1 MPGVPCRLWSCV
13 RGVTSF
19 SQAALGDTDVN
30 AFLQMMRG
38 LGPMRLAAI
47 AGVGVSILGFFIYLM
62 SRVAAPQMELLY
74 GDLEMADSKAI
85 IEKLTSD
92 KTPFEVRRDGHEI
105 WVPKDKKNEL
115 RVRMAEQAMPSS
127 GRVAGYELFDK
138 QDALSSTSFQQNIN
152 YVRALEGE
160 ISRTI
165 RSIDKVKSARVHLVL
180 PKREAFAR
188 EANEPSASVILR
200 MQGASRLERSQ
211 VIAIQHLIAA
221 AVPKMKPSR
230 ISIVDDKGTLLAK
243 GFENDQ
249 EVAAQNADELKLN
262 TENRM
267 ARVVEGMLER
277 SLGPGR
283 VRAEVNIEMD
293 LSRAVTTEETYD
305 PESRV
310 VRSQVTVNED
320 ESSSEGDPSNV
331 SVTNNLPDPNANSS
345 GSSKSSAKATKTQE
359 TVNYEISKKTKNI
372 VREMGEI
379 RRVSAAV
386 LVDGIYDVAAD
397 GKKTYRDRSPE
408 ELAKLEELVKNAIGF
423 DKSRGDQVKVH
434 TMQFA
439 GGDEQYQA
447 EDPGEFIFGMR
458 RDFVEKIASNL
469 GLSIVAIL
477 FLLLVLRPLIG
488 RAIESM
494 QGQVGP
500 DGRRLLTADGSGI
513 PQLTGPGAPAM
524 PAPALGGEEEVI
536 ADELIDIDKV
546 EGRVKASSIRK
557 IGEIVEKHP
566 EEALSIIRNWLYQEI

>member
-1 MPGVPCRLWSCV
+1 M
-13 RGVTSF
+13 
-19 SQAALGDTDVN
+19 N

-85 IEKLTSD
+85 VEKLSTD
-92 KTPFEVRRDGHEI
+92 KVPFEVRRDGAEI
-105 WVPKDKKNEL
+105 WVPKDRKNEL
-115 RVRMAEQAMPSS
+115 RVRMAEQAMPAM

-152 YVRALEGE
+152 YVRAMEGE
-160 ISRTI
+160 LSRTI
-165 RSIDKVKSARVHLVL
+165 RAIDKVKSARVHLVL

-188 EANEPSASVILR
+188 EANDPSASVILK
-200 MQGASRLERSQ
+200 MQGSARLERSQ
-211 VIAIQHLIAA
+211 VVAIQHLIAA

-230 ISIVDDKGTLLAK
+230 ISIIDDRGTLLAK

-249 EVAAQNADELKLN
+249 ELAAQTAEEMKLK
-262 TENRM
+262 TENRL
-267 ARVVEGMLER
+267 ARTVESILER

-283 VRAEVNIEMD
+283 VRAEVAVEMD
-293 LSRAVTTEETYD
+293 LSRAVTTEEVYD
-305 PESRV
+305 PDSKV

-320 ESSSEGDPSNV
+320 ESSQDGETPNV
-331 SVTNNLPDPNANSS
+331 SVTNNLPDPNASQSS
-345 GSSKSSAKATKTQE
+345 GNKSSSKSAKTQE
-359 TVNYEISKKTKNI
+359 TVNFEISKKTKNT
-372 VREMGEI
+372 VREVGEI
-379 RRVSAAV
+379 KRVTAAV
-386 LVDGIYDVAAD
+386 LVDGMYDVAAD
-397 GKKTYRDRSPE
+397 GKKTYRDRTPE
-408 ELAKLEELVKNAIGF
+408 EIAKLEELVRNAIGF
-423 DKSRGDQVKVH
+423 DRSRQDQVKVIS
-434 TMQFA
+434 MQFA
-439 GGDEQYQA
+439 GGEEQYAA
-447 EDPGEFIFGMR
+447 EEPGEFIFGMR
-458 RDFVEKIASNL
+458 RDFVEKVASNL

-500 DGRRLLTADGSGI
+500 DGRRLLTADGQVV
-513 PQLTGPGAPAM
+513 PQLTGPGAPAT

-566 EEALSIIRNWLYQEI
+566 EEALSIIRNWLYQES

>member
-1 MPGVPCRLWSCV
+1 
-13 RGVTSF
+13 
-19 SQAALGDTDVN
+19 
-30 AFLQMMRG
+30 
-38 LGPMRLAAI
+38 MRLAAI

-85 IEKLTSD
+85 VEKLSTD
-92 KTPFEVRRDGHEI
+92 KVPFEVRRDGAEI
-105 WVPKDKKNEL
+105 WVPKDRKNEL
-115 RVRMAEQAMPSS
+115 RVRMAEQAMPAM

-152 YVRALEGE
+152 YVRAMEGE
-160 ISRTI
+160 LSRTI
-165 RSIDKVKSARVHLVL
+165 RAIDKVKSARVHLVL

-188 EANEPSASVILR
+188 EANDPSASVILK
-200 MQGASRLERSQ
+200 MQGSARLERSQ
-211 VIAIQHLIAA
+211 VVAIQHLIAA

-230 ISIVDDKGTLLAK
+230 ISIIDDRGTLLAK

-249 EVAAQNADELKLN
+249 ELAAQTAEEMKLK
-262 TENRM
+262 TENRL
-267 ARVVEGMLER
+267 ARTVESILER

-283 VRAEVNIEMD
+283 VRAEVAVEMD
-293 LSRAVTTEETYD
+293 LSRAVTTEEVYD
-305 PESRV
+305 PDSKV

-320 ESSSEGDPSNV
+320 ESSQDGETPNV
-331 SVTNNLPDPNANSS
+331 SVTNNLPDPNASQSS
-345 GSSKSSAKATKTQE
+345 GNKSSSKSAKTQE
-359 TVNYEISKKTKNI
+359 TVNFEISKKTKNT
-372 VREMGEI
+372 VREVGEI
-379 RRVSAAV
+379 KRVTAAV
-386 LVDGIYDVAAD
+386 LVDGMYDVAAD
-397 GKKTYRDRSPE
+397 GKKTYRDRTPE
-408 ELAKLEELVKNAIGF
+408 EIAKLEELVRNAIGF
-423 DKSRGDQVKVH
+423 DRSRQDQVKVIS
-434 TMQFA
+434 MQFA
-439 GGDEQYQA
+439 GGEEQYAA
-447 EDPGEFIFGMR
+447 EEPGEFIFGMR
-458 RDFVEKIASNL
+458 RDFVEKVASNL

-500 DGRRLLTADGSGI
+500 DGRRLLTADGQVV
-513 PQLTGPGAPAM
+513 PQLTGPGAPST

-566 EEALSIIRNWLYQEI
+566 EEALSIIRNWLYQES

>member
-1 MPGVPCRLWSCV
+1 
-13 RGVTSF
+13 
-19 SQAALGDTDVN
+19 
-30 AFLQMMRG
+30 
-38 LGPMRLAAI
+38 MRLAAI

-85 IEKLTSD
+85 VEKLSTD
-92 KTPFEVRRDGHEI
+92 KVPFEVRRDGAEI
-105 WVPKDKKNEL
+105 WVPKDRKNEL
-115 RVRMAEQAMPSS
+115 RVRMAEQAMPAM

-152 YVRALEGE
+152 YVRAMEGE
-160 ISRTI
+160 LSRTI
-165 RSIDKVKSARVHLVL
+165 RAIDKVKSARVHLVL

-188 EANEPSASVILR
+188 EANDPSASVILK
-200 MQGASRLERSQ
+200 MQGSARLERSQ
-211 VIAIQHLIAA
+211 VVAIQHLIAA

-230 ISIVDDKGTLLAK
+230 ISIIDDRGTLLAK

-249 EVAAQNADELKLN
+249 ELAAQTAEEMKLK
-262 TENRM
+262 TENRL
-267 ARVVEGMLER
+267 ARTVESILER

-283 VRAEVNIEMD
+283 VRAEVAVEMD
-293 LSRAVTTEETYD
+293 LSRAVTTEEVYD
-305 PESRV
+305 PDSKV

-320 ESSSEGDPSNV
+320 ESSQDGETPNV
-331 SVTNNLPDPNANSS
+331 SVTNNLPDPNASQSS
-345 GSSKSSAKATKTQE
+345 GNKSSSKSAKTQE
-359 TVNYEISKKTKNI
+359 TVNFEISKKTKNT
-372 VREMGEI
+372 VREVGEI
-379 RRVSAAV
+379 KRVTAAV
-386 LVDGIYDVAAD
+386 LVDGMYDVAAD
-397 GKKTYRDRSPE
+397 GKKTYRDRTPE
-408 ELAKLEELVKNAIGF
+408 EIAKLEELVRNAIGF
-423 DKSRGDQVKVH
+423 DRSREDQVKVIS
-434 TMQFA
+434 MQFA
-439 GGDEQYQA
+439 GGEEQYAA
-447 EDPGEFIFGMR
+447 EEPGEFIFGMR
-458 RDFVEKIASNL
+458 RDFVEKVASNL

-500 DGRRLLTADGSGI
+500 DGRRLLTADGQVV
-513 PQLTGPGAPAM
+513 PQLTGPGAPAT

-566 EEALSIIRNWLYQEI
+566 EEALSIIRNWLYQES

>member
-1 MPGVPCRLWSCV
+1 MGVCPELADPG
-13 RGVTSF
+13 GI
-19 SQAALGDTDVN
+19 DVN

-74 GDLEMADSKAI
+74 GDLEMTDSKAI
-85 IEKLTSD
+85 VEKLGAE
-92 KTPFEVRRDGHEI
+92 KVPYEVRRDGAEI
-105 WVPKDKKNEL
+105 WVPKDRKNEL
-115 RVRMAEQAMPSS
+115 RVRMAEQAMPAM

-160 ISRTI
+160 LSRTI
-165 RSIDKVKSARVHLVL
+165 RAIDKVKTARVHLVL

-188 EANEPSASVILR
+188 EANEPSASVILK
-200 MQGASRLERSQ
+200 MQGASRLERAQ
-211 VIAIQHLIAA
+211 VVAIQHLIAA

-249 EVAAQNADELKLN
+249 ELAAQTAEELKLK
-262 TENRM
+262 TENRL
-267 ARVVEGMLER
+267 ARTVESILER

-283 VRAEVNIEMD
+283 VRAEVAVEMD
-293 LSRAVTTEETYD
+293 LSRAVTTEEVYD
-305 PESRV
+305 PESKV

-320 ESSSEGDPSNV
+320 ESSQDGEPPGV
-331 SVTNNLPDPNANSS
+331 SVTNNLPDPNASQSS
-345 GSSKSSAKATKTQE
+345 SSRSSSKSAKTQE
-359 TVNYEISKKTKNI
+359 TVNYEISKKTKNT
-372 VREMGEI
+372 VREVGEI
-379 RRVSAAV
+379 RRVTAAV
-386 LVDGIYDVAAD
+386 LVDGVYDVATD
-397 GKKTYRDRSPE
+397 GKKTYRDRTPE
-408 ELAKLEELVKNAIGF
+408 EIAKLEELVRNAIGF
-423 DKSRGDQVKVH
+423 DRSRTDQVRVIS
-434 TMQFA
+434 MQFA
-439 GGDEQYQA
+439 GGEEQYQA
-447 EDPGEFIFGMR
+447 EEPGEFIFGMR
-458 RDFVEKIASNL
+458 RDFVEKVASNL

-500 DGRRLLTADGSGI
+500 DGRRLLTADGQVV
-513 PQLTGPGAPAM
+513 PQLTGPGAPAT

-557 IGEIVEKHP
+557 IGEIVDKHP
-566 EEALSIIRNWLYQEI
+566 EEALSIIRNWLYQES

>member
-1 MPGVPCRLWSCV
+1 
-13 RGVTSF
+13 
-19 SQAALGDTDVN
+19 
-30 AFLQMMRG
+30 
-38 LGPMRLAAI
+38 MRLAAI

-85 IEKLTSD
+85 VEKLSTD
-92 KTPFEVRRDGHEI
+92 KVPFEVRRDGAEI
-105 WVPKDKKNEL
+105 WVPKDRKNEL
-115 RVRMAEQAMPSS
+115 RVRMAEQAMPAM

-152 YVRALEGE
+152 YVRAMEGE
-160 ISRTI
+160 LSRTI
-165 RSIDKVKSARVHLVL
+165 RAIDKVKSARVHLVL

-188 EANEPSASVILR
+188 EANDPSASVILK
-200 MQGASRLERSQ
+200 MQGSARLERAQ
-211 VIAIQHLIAA
+211 VVAIQHLIAA

-230 ISIVDDKGTLLAK
+230 ISIIDDRGTLLAK

-249 EVAAQNADELKLN
+249 ELAAQTAEEMKLK
-262 TENRM
+262 TENRL
-267 ARVVEGMLER
+267 ARTVESILER

-283 VRAEVNIEMD
+283 VRAEVAVEMD
-293 LSRAVTTEETYD
+293 LSRAVTTEEVYD
-305 PESRV
+305 PDSKV

-320 ESSSEGDPSNV
+320 ESSQDGETPNV
-331 SVTNNLPDPNANSS
+331 SVTNNLPDPNASQSS
-345 GSSKSSAKATKTQE
+345 GSKSSSKSAKTQE
-359 TVNYEISKKTKNI
+359 TVNFEISKKTKNT
-372 VREMGEI
+372 VREVGEI
-379 RRVSAAV
+379 KRVTAAV
-386 LVDGIYDVAAD
+386 LVDGMYDVAAD
-397 GKKTYRDRSPE
+397 GKKTYRDRTPE
-408 ELAKLEELVKNAIGF
+408 EIAKLEELVRNAIGF
-423 DKSRGDQVKVH
+423 DRSRQDQVKVIS
-434 TMQFA
+434 MQFA
-439 GGDEQYQA
+439 GGEEQYAA
-447 EDPGEFIFGMR
+447 EEPGEFIFGMR
-458 RDFVEKIASNL
+458 RDFVEKVASNL

-500 DGRRLLTADGSGI
+500 DGRRLLTADGQVV
-513 PQLTGPGAPAM
+513 PQLTGPGAPAT

-566 EEALSIIRNWLYQEI
+566 EEALSIIRNWLYQES

>member
-1 MPGVPCRLWSCV
+1 M
-13 RGVTSF
+13 
-19 SQAALGDTDVN
+19 
-30 AFLQMMRG
+30 QMMRG

-74 GDLEMADSKAI
+74 GDLEMGDSKAI
-85 IEKLTSD
+85 IEKLSTD
-92 KTPFEVRRDGHEI
+92 KIPYEVRKDGAEI
-105 WVPKDKKNEL
+105 WVPKDRKNEL
-115 RVRMAEQAMPSS
+115 RVRMAEQAIPSM

-160 ISRTI
+160 LSRTI
-165 RSIDKVKSARVHLVL
+165 RAIDKVKVARVHLVL

-188 EANEPSASVILR
+188 EANEPSASVILK
-200 MQGASRLERSQ
+200 MQGGTRLDKGQ
-211 VIAIQHLIAA
+211 VSAIQHLIAA
-221 AVPKMKPSR
+221 AVPKMKANR

-243 GFENDQ
+243 GNDNDQ
-249 EVAAQNADELKLN
+249 EVAAQAADELKLS
-262 TENRM
+262 TEGRL
-267 ARVVEGMLER
+267 ARTVESMLER

-283 VRAEVNIEMD
+283 VRAEVSVEMD

-305 PESRV
+305 PDSRV
-310 VRSQVTVNED
+310 VRSQVTVNENEENTD
-320 ESSSEGDPSNV
+320 GEQSSV
-331 SVTNNLPDPNANSS
+331 SVTNNLPDPNASNSTGNKS
-345 GSSKSSAKATKTQE
+345 SSKSGKTQE
-359 TVNYEISKKTKNI
+359 TTNYEISKKVKNT

-379 RRVSAAV
+379 RRITAAV
-386 LVDGIYDVAAD
+386 LVDGVYDIGAD
-397 GKKTYRDRSPE
+397 GKKIYRDRTPE
-408 ELAKLEELVKNAIGF
+408 ETAKLEELVRNAIGF
-423 DKSRGDQVKVH
+423 DRSRQDQVKVVS
-434 TMQFA
+434 MQFA
-439 GGDEQYQA
+439 GGDEQYAA
-447 EDPGEFIFGMR
+447 EEPGEFIFGMR

-500 DGRRLLTADGSGI
+500 DGRRLLTADGSGV
-513 PQLTGPGAPAM
+513 PQLAGPGAPAM

-557 IGEIVEKHP
+557 IGEIVDKHP
-566 EEALSIIRNWLYQEI
+566 EEALSIIRNWLYQEA

>member
-1 MPGVPCRLWSCV
+1 
-13 RGVTSF
+13 
-19 SQAALGDTDVN
+19 
-30 AFLQMMRG
+30 
-38 LGPMRLAAI
+38 MRLAAI

-74 GDLEMADSKAI
+74 GDLEMTDSKAI
-85 IEKLTSD
+85 IEKLSTD
-92 KTPFEVRRDGHEI
+92 KVPFEVRRDGAEI
-105 WVPKDKKNEL
+105 WVPKDRKNEL
-115 RVRMAEQAMPSS
+115 RVRMAEQAMPAM

-152 YVRALEGE
+152 YVRAMEGE
-160 ISRTI
+160 LSRTI
-165 RSIDKVKSARVHLVL
+165 RAIDKVKSARVHLVL

-188 EANEPSASVILR
+188 EANEPSASVILK
-200 MQGASRLERSQ
+200 MQGSARLDRAQ
-211 VIAIQHLIAA
+211 VVAIQHLIAA

-249 EVAAQNADELKLN
+249 ELAAQTAEEMKLK
-262 TENRM
+262 TENRL
-267 ARVVEGMLER
+267 ARTVESILER

-283 VRAEVNIEMD
+283 VRAEVAVEMD
-293 LSRAVTTEETYD
+293 LSRAVTTEEVYD
-305 PESRV
+305 PDSKV

-320 ESSSEGDPSNV
+320 ESSQDGETPNV
-331 SVTNNLPDPNANSS
+331 SVTNNLPDPNASQSS
-345 GSSKSSAKATKTQE
+345 GGKSSSKSAKTQE
-359 TVNYEISKKTKNI
+359 TVNFEISKKTKNT
-372 VREMGEI
+372 VREVGEI
-379 RRVSAAV
+379 KRVTAAV
-386 LVDGIYDVAAD
+386 LVDGMYDIAAD
-397 GKKTYRDRSPE
+397 GKKTYRDRTPE
-408 ELAKLEELVKNAIGF
+408 EIAKLEELVRNAIGF
-423 DKSRGDQVKVH
+423 DRSRQDQVKVIS
-434 TMQFA
+434 MQFA
-439 GGDEQYQA
+439 GGEEQYAA
-447 EDPGEFIFGMR
+447 EEPGEFIFGMR
-458 RDFVEKIASNL
+458 RDFVEKVASNL

-500 DGRRLLTADGSGI
+500 DGRRLLTADGQVV
-513 PQLTGPGAPAM
+513 PQLTGPGAPST

-566 EEALSIIRNWLYQEI
+566 EEALSIIRNWLYQES

>member
-1 MPGVPCRLWSCV
+1 
-13 RGVTSF
+13 
-19 SQAALGDTDVN
+19 
-30 AFLQMMRG
+30 
-38 LGPMRLAAI
+38 MRLAAI

-85 IEKLTSD
+85 VEKLSTD
-92 KTPFEVRRDGHEI
+92 KVPFEVRRDGAEI
-105 WVPKDKKNEL
+105 WVPKDRKNEL
-115 RVRMAEQAMPSS
+115 RVRMAEQAMPAM

-152 YVRALEGE
+152 YVRAMEGE
-160 ISRTI
+160 LSRTI
-165 RSIDKVKSARVHLVL
+165 RAIDKVKSARVHLVL

-188 EANEPSASVILR
+188 EANEPSASVILK
-200 MQGASRLERSQ
+200 MQGSARLERSQ
-211 VIAIQHLIAA
+211 VVAIQHLIAA

-230 ISIVDDKGTLLAK
+230 ISIVDDRGTLLAK

-249 EVAAQNADELKLN
+249 ELAAQTAEELKLK
-262 TENRM
+262 TENRL
-267 ARVVEGMLER
+267 ARTVESILER

-283 VRAEVNIEMD
+283 VRAEVAVEMD
-293 LSRAVTTEETYD
+293 LSRAVTTEEVYD
-305 PESRV
+305 PDSKV

-320 ESSSEGDPSNV
+320 ESSQDGETPNV
-331 SVTNNLPDPNANSS
+331 SVTNNLPDPNASQSS
-345 GSSKSSAKATKTQE
+345 GSKSSSKSAKTQE
-359 TVNYEISKKTKNI
+359 TVNFEISKKTKNT
-372 VREMGEI
+372 VREVGEI
-379 RRVSAAV
+379 KRVTAAV
-386 LVDGIYDVAAD
+386 LVDGMYDVAAD
-397 GKKTYRDRSPE
+397 GKKTYRDRTPE
-408 ELAKLEELVKNAIGF
+408 EIAKLEELVRNAIGF
-423 DKSRGDQVKVH
+423 DRSRQDQVKVIS
-434 TMQFA
+434 MQFA
-439 GGDEQYQA
+439 GGEEQYAA
-447 EDPGEFIFGMR
+447 EEPGEFIFGMR
-458 RDFVEKIASNL
+458 RDFVEKVASNL

-500 DGRRLLTADGSGI
+500 DGRRLLTADGQVV
-513 PQLTGPGAPAM
+513 PQLTGPGAPAT

-566 EEALSIIRNWLYQEI
+566 EEALSIIRNWLYQES

>member
-1 MPGVPCRLWSCV
+1 
-13 RGVTSF
+13 
-19 SQAALGDTDVN
+19 VN

-85 IEKLTSD
+85 VEKLSTD
-92 KTPFEVRRDGHEI
+92 KVPFEVRRDGAEI
-105 WVPKDKKNEL
+105 WVPKDRKNEL
-115 RVRMAEQAMPSS
+115 RVRMAEQAMPAM

-152 YVRALEGE
+152 YVRAMEGE
-160 ISRTI
+160 LSRTI
-165 RSIDKVKSARVHLVL
+165 RAIDKVKSARVHLVL

-188 EANEPSASVILR
+188 EANEPSASVILK
-200 MQGASRLERSQ
+200 MQGSARLERSQ
-211 VIAIQHLIAA
+211 VVAIQHLIAA

-249 EVAAQNADELKLN
+249 ELAAQTAEEMKLK
-262 TENRM
+262 TENRL
-267 ARVVEGMLER
+267 ARTVESILER

-283 VRAEVNIEMD
+283 VRAEVAVEMD
-293 LSRAVTTEETYD
+293 LSRAVTTEEVYD
-305 PESRV
+305 PDSKV

-320 ESSSEGDPSNV
+320 ESSQDGETPNV
-331 SVTNNLPDPNANSS
+331 SVTNNLPDPNASQSS
-345 GSSKSSAKATKTQE
+345 GSKSSSKSAKTQE
-359 TVNYEISKKTKNI
+359 TVNFEISKKTKNT
-372 VREMGEI
+372 VREVGEI
-379 RRVSAAV
+379 KRVTAAV
-386 LVDGIYDVAAD
+386 LVDGMYDIAAD
-397 GKKTYRDRSPE
+397 GKKTYRDRTPE
-408 ELAKLEELVKNAIGF
+408 EIAKLEELVRNAIGF
-423 DKSRGDQVKVH
+423 DRSRQDQVKVIS
-434 TMQFA
+434 MQFA
-439 GGDEQYQA
+439 GGEEQYAA
-447 EDPGEFIFGMR
+447 EEPGEFIFGMR
-458 RDFVEKIASNL
+458 RDFVEKVASNL

-500 DGRRLLTADGSGI
+500 DGRRLLTADGQVV
-513 PQLTGPGAPAM
+513 PQLTGPGAPAT

-566 EEALSIIRNWLYQEI
+566 EEALSIIRNWLYQES